1 MPFPGIPAEPAPEM
15 PSETKQ
21 NTQTIRT
28 VRFVTV
34 VGMVLNIVLVIA
46 KAAGGLCFYS
56 QALLADAVHSMS
68 DLVTDL
74 AVIFGVKYWSAPPDR
89 QHPYGHG
96 RIETLVSAF
105 IGIALAAV
113 AVGLAWD
120 AVGTLRHGSEHG
132 PAGFAFAIALFS
144 VISKEILFRWT
155 RAKAR
160 AVHSS
165 AMEANAWHHRSDA
178 ISSVPAALA
187 IALAYFFPKLS
198 FVDPVGAI
206 LVSFFVLYAAWTIVR
221 PTLQELSETGVSRE
235 DQAKIYRMAT
245 SLPGIIG
252 AHALRTRNTGGAVWA
267 DIHITV
273 DPDMTVRE
281 GHDLSH
287 QVRDLLVTS
296 DLNIVDVVVHLEPP
310 SPSRSRTSSAKCQCQ
325 DPDQPDL
332 PFRS

>member
-1 MPFPGIPAEPAPEM
+1 MKNNI
-15 PSETKQ
+15 
-21 NTQTIRT
+21 QTIRT
-28 VRFVTV
+28 VQFVTV
-34 VGMVLNIVLVIA
+34 VGMILNLVLVFA
-46 KAAGGLCFYS
+46 KAAGGLVFYS
-56 QALLADAVHSMS
+56 QALFADAVHSMS

-74 AVIFGVKYWSAPPDR
+74 AVIFGVKFWSAPPDR
-89 QHPYGHG
+89 SHPYGHG

-113 AVGLAWD
+113 AVGLASD
-120 AVGTLRHGSEHG
+120 AIGTLRHGSEHR
-132 PAGFAFAIALFS
+132 PAGFAFAIAAFS
-144 VISKEILFRWT
+144 IISKEVLFRWT
-155 RAKAR
+155 RRKAR
-160 AVHSS
+160 EVRST

-178 ISSVPAALA
+178 ISSIPAAVS
-187 IALAYFFPKLS
+187 IALAYFFPKLR

-206 LVSFFVLYAAWTIVR
+206 VVSGFILYSAWTIVR
-221 PTLQELSETGVSRE
+221 PTLLELSEAGVSPE

-245 SLPGIIG
+245 SLPGVIG
-252 AHALRTRNTGGAVWA
+252 AHALRTRNAGSAIWA

-287 QVRDLLVTS
+287 QVRDLLVDS

-310 SPSRSRTSSAKCQCQ
+310 SPSRSKSASKK

>member
-1 MPFPGIPAEPAPEM
+1 M
-15 PSETKQ
+15 KQ
-21 NTQTIRT
+21 NLKTIRT
-28 VRFVTV
+28 VQFVTV
-34 VGMVLNIVLVIA
+34 VGMTLNIVLSIA
-46 KAAGGLCFYS
+46 KAAGGVLFHS
-56 QALLADAVHSMS
+56 QALLADAVHSLS

-120 AVGTLRHGSEHG
+120 AIGTIRHGSEHG
-132 PAGFAFAIALFS
+132 PAGFAFAIAVFS
-144 VISKEILFRWT
+144 IISKEVLFRWT

-160 AVHSS
+160 QVHSS

-178 ISSVPAALA
+178 ISSIPAALA
-187 IALAYFFPKLS
+187 IAVAYFFPKLQ
-198 FVDPVGAI
+198 FIDPVGAI

-221 PTLQELSETGVSRE
+221 PTLQELSEAGVSQE

-245 SLPGIIG
+245 SLPGILG
-252 AHALRTRNTGGAVWA
+252 AHALRTRNAGGAIWA
-267 DIHITV
+267 DIHIIV

-281 GHDLSH
+281 GHDISH
-287 QVRDLLVTS
+287 QVRDLLVNS

-310 SPSRSRTSSAKCQCQ
+310 SPSKSKSAPAKN
-325 DPDQPDL
+325 PDQPDL
-332 PFRS
+332 PFQS

>member
-1 MPFPGIPAEPAPEM
+1 MKHNKG
-15 PSETKQ
+15 
-21 NTQTIRT
+21 TIRT
-28 VRFVTV
+28 VQFVTA
-34 VGMVLNIVLVIA
+34 VGMILNLVLVFA
-46 KAAGGLCFYS
+46 KAAGGLAFHS

-74 AVIFGVKYWSAPPDR
+74 AVIFGVKFWTAPPDR
-89 QHPYGHG
+89 SHPYGHG

-113 AVGLAWD
+113 ALGLASD
-120 AVGTLRHGSEHG
+120 AIGTLRHGSEHG
-132 PAGFAFAIALFS
+132 PAGFAFVIAVFS
-144 VISKEILFRWT
+144 VVTKEVLFRWT
-155 RAKAR
+155 RMKAR
-160 AVHSS
+160 EVRST

-178 ISSVPAALA
+178 ISSIPAAVA
-187 IALAYFFPKLS
+187 IALAFFFPKLH

-206 LVSFFVLYAAWTIVR
+206 VVSGFILLSAWKIIQ
-221 PTLQELSETGVSRE
+221 PTLLELSEAGVSHE
-235 DQAKIYRMAT
+235 DQAKIYRLAA
-245 SLPGIIG
+245 SLPGVIG
-252 AHALRTRNTGGAVWA
+252 AHALRTRNAGSAIWA
-267 DIHITV
+267 DIHIIV

-287 QVRDLLVTS
+287 QVRDLLVNS

-310 SPSRSRTSSAKCQCQ
+310 SPSRSKSASKK

>member
-1 MPFPGIPAEPAPEM
+1 M

-34 VGMVLNIVLVIA
+34 VGMILNIVLAVA
-46 KAAGGLCFYS
+46 KAAGGLFFYS
-56 QALLADAVHSMS
+56 QALLADAVHSLS

-74 AVIFGVKYWSAPPDR
+74 AVILGVKYWSAPPDR

-113 AVGLAWD
+113 AVGLVWD
-120 AVGTLRHGSEHG
+120 AVGMIRHGSSHG
-132 PAGFAFAIALFS
+132 PAGYAFAIAVFS
-144 VISKEILFRWT
+144 VISKEVLFRWT

-160 AVHSS
+160 AVNSS

-178 ISSVPAALA
+178 ISSIPAAIA
-187 IALAYFFPKLS
+187 IAVAYFFPKLQ
-198 FVDPVGAI
+198 FIDPVGAI
-206 LVSFFVLYAAWTIVR
+206 LVSFFVLHAAWTIVR
-221 PTLQELSETGVSRE
+221 PTLHELSETGVSRE

-245 SLPGIIG
+245 SLPGVIG
-252 AHALRTRNTGGAVWA
+252 AHALRTRNTGGAIWA
-267 DIHITV
+267 DIHIIV

-287 QVRDLLVTS
+287 QVRDLLVES

-310 SPSRSRTSSAKCQCQ
+310 SPSKSKTTTVKCQYQ
-325 DPDQPDL
+325 DQPT
-332 PFRS
+332 PSSRS

>member
-1 MPFPGIPAEPAPEM
+1 MKHNKE
-15 PSETKQ
+15 
-21 NTQTIRT
+21 TIRT
-28 VRFVTV
+28 VQFVTA
-34 VGMVLNIVLVIA
+34 VGMFLNVVLVFA
-46 KAAGGLCFYS
+46 KAAGGLFFHS

-89 QHPYGHG
+89 SHPYGHG

-113 AVGLAWD
+113 AFGLASD
-120 AVGTLRHGSEHG
+120 AVRTLRHGSEHG
-132 PAGFAFAIALFS
+132 PAGFAFVIAVFS
-144 VISKEILFRWT
+144 VMSKEVLFRWT

-160 AVHSS
+160 EVCSK

-178 ISSVPAALA
+178 ISSVPAAVA

-198 FVDPVGAI
+198 FIDPVGAI
-206 LVSFFVLYAAWTIVR
+206 VVSVFILHSAWKIIQ
-221 PTLQELSETGVSRE
+221 PTLQELSEAGVSKE
-235 DQAKIYRMAT
+235 DQATIYRMAT
-245 SLPGIIG
+245 SLPGVIG
-252 AHALRTRNTGGAVWA
+252 AHALRTRNAGSSIWA
-267 DIHITV
+267 DIHIIV

-281 GHDLSH
+281 GHNLSH
-287 QVRDLLVTS
+287 QVRDLLVNS

-310 SPSRSRTSSAKCQCQ
+310 SPSRSKSSAKK

>member
-1 MPFPGIPAEPAPEM
+1 MT
-15 PSETKQ
+15 SEIKQ
-21 NTQTIRT
+21 KIETVRT

-34 VGMVLNIVLVIA
+34 VGMILNVALAVA
-46 KAAGGLCFYS
+46 KAAGGLLFHS
-56 QALLADAVHSMS
+56 QALLADAVHSLS

-89 QHPYGHG
+89 QHPYGHA

-120 AVGTLRHGSEHG
+120 AIGTIRHGSEHG
-132 PAGFAFAIALFS
+132 PAGFAFVIAVFS
-144 VISKEILFRWT
+144 VISKEVLFRWT

-178 ISSVPAALA
+178 ISSIPAAIA

-198 FVDPVGAI
+198 FVDPLGAI

-221 PTLQELSETGVSRE
+221 PALQELSETGVSRE
-235 DQAKIYRMAT
+235 EQAKIYRMAT
-245 SLPGIIG
+245 SLPGVIG
-252 AHALRTRNTGGAVWA
+252 AHALRTRNTGGAIWA
-267 DIHITV
+267 DIHIIV

-287 QVRDLLVTS
+287 QVRDLLVDS

-310 SPSRSRTSSAKCQCQ
+310 SPSRSKSASSKNM
-325 DPDQPDL
+325 DQPDL
-332 PFRS
+332 PFQS

>member
-1 MPFPGIPAEPAPEM
+1 M
-15 PSETKQ
+15 KQ
-21 NTQTIRT
+21 NLKTIRT
-28 VRFVTV
+28 VQFVTV
-34 VGMVLNIVLVIA
+34 VGMTLNIVLSIA
-46 KAAGGLCFYS
+46 KAAGGVLFHS
-56 QALLADAVHSMS
+56 QALLADAVHSLS

-120 AVGTLRHGSEHG
+120 AIGTIRHGSEHG
-132 PAGFAFAIALFS
+132 PAGFAFAIAVFS
-144 VISKEILFRWT
+144 IISKEVLFRWT

-160 AVHSS
+160 QVHSS

-178 ISSVPAALA
+178 LSSIPASIA
-187 IALAYFFPKLS
+187 IAVAYFFPKLS

-221 PTLQELSETGVSRE
+221 PTLQELSEAGVSQE

-245 SLPGIIG
+245 SLPGILG
-252 AHALRTRNTGGAVWA
+252 AHALRTRNAGGAIWA
-267 DIHITV
+267 DIHIIV

-281 GHDLSH
+281 GHEISH
-287 QVRDLLVTS
+287 QVRDLPVNS

-310 SPSRSRTSSAKCQCQ
+310 SPSKSKSAPAKN
-325 DPDQPDL
+325 PDQPDL
-332 PFRS
+332 PFQS

>member
-1 MPFPGIPAEPAPEM
+1 M
-15 PSETKQ
+15 K
-21 NTQTIRT
+21 NNVQTIRT
-28 VRFVTV
+28 VQFVTV
-34 VGMVLNIVLVIA
+34 VGMILNLVLVFS
-46 KAAGGLCFYS
+46 KAAGGLVFYS
-56 QALLADAVHSMS
+56 QALFADAVHSMS

-74 AVIFGVKYWSAPPDR
+74 AVIFGVKFWSAPPDR
-89 QHPYGHG
+89 SHPYGHG

-113 AVGLAWD
+113 AVGLASD
-120 AVGTLRHGSEHG
+120 AIGTLRHGSEHR
-132 PAGFAFAIALFS
+132 PAGFAFAIAAFS
-144 VISKEILFRWT
+144 IISKEVLFRWT
-155 RAKAR
+155 RRKAR
-160 AVHSS
+160 EVRST

-178 ISSVPAALA
+178 ISSIPAAVS
-187 IALAYFFPKLS
+187 IALAYFFPKLR

-206 LVSFFVLYAAWTIVR
+206 VVSGFILYSAWTIVR
-221 PTLQELSETGVSRE
+221 PTLLELSEAGVSPE

-245 SLPGIIG
+245 SLPGVIG
-252 AHALRTRNTGGAVWA
+252 AHALRTRNAGSAIWA

-287 QVRDLLVTS
+287 QVRDLLVDS

-310 SPSRSRTSSAKCQCQ
+310 SPSRSKSASKK

>member
-1 MPFPGIPAEPAPEM
+1 MKKNIE
-15 PSETKQ
+15 
-21 NTQTIRT
+21 TIRT
-28 VRFVTV
+28 VQFVTI
-34 VGMVLNIVLVIA
+34 VGMTLNLLLVFA
-46 KAAGGLCFYS
+46 KAVGGWFFFS

-89 QHPYGHG
+89 LHPYGHG

-105 IGIALAAV
+105 IGIALAVV
-113 AVGLAWD
+113 AFGLAWD
-120 AVGTLRHGSEHG
+120 AVGTLRHGAEHG
-132 PAGFAFAIALFS
+132 PAGFAFVIAVFS
-144 VISKEILFRWT
+144 VVSKEILFRWT

-160 AVHSS
+160 AVRST

-178 ISSVPAALA
+178 LSSIPAAIA
-187 IALAYFFPKLS
+187 IALAYFFPKLH

-206 LVSFFVLYAAWTIVR
+206 LVSCFVLHAAWKIIQ
-221 PTLQELSETGVSRE
+221 PTLQELSEAGVSPE
-235 DQAKIYRMAT
+235 DQAKIYRMAA
-245 SLPGIIG
+245 SLPGILG
-252 AHALRTRNTGGAVWA
+252 AHALRTRNAGGAIWA
-267 DIHITV
+267 DIHIIV

-281 GHDLSH
+281 GHDISH
-287 QVRDLLVTS
+287 QVRDLLVNS

-310 SPSRSRTSSAKCQCQ
+310 SPSRTKSVSSK

>member
-1 MPFPGIPAEPAPEM
+1 M
-15 PSETKQ
+15 KQ
-21 NTQTIRT
+21 NLKTIRT
-28 VRFVTV
+28 VQFVTV
-34 VGMVLNIVLVIA
+34 VGMTLNIVLSIA
-46 KAAGGLCFYS
+46 KAAGGVLFHS
-56 QALLADAVHSMS
+56 QALLADAVHSLS

-96 RIETLVSAF
+96 RIETLGSAF

-113 AVGLAWD
+113 AVGLAWE
-120 AVGTLRHGSEHG
+120 AIGTIRHGSEHG
-132 PAGFAFAIALFS
+132 PAGFAFAIAVFS
-144 VISKEILFRWT
+144 IISKEVLFRWT

-160 AVHSS
+160 QVHSS

-178 ISSVPAALA
+178 ISSIPAALA
-187 IALAYFFPKLS
+187 IAVAYFFPKLQ
-198 FVDPVGAI
+198 FIDPVGAI
-206 LVSFFVLYAAWTIVR
+206 LVSFFILYAAWTIVR

-235 DQAKIYRMAT
+235 EQAKIYRMAT
-245 SLPGIIG
+245 SLPGILG
-252 AHALRTRNTGGAVWA
+252 AHALRTRNTGGAIWA
-267 DIHITV
+267 DIHIIV

-287 QVRDLLVTS
+287 QVRDLLVNS

-310 SPSRSRTSSAKCQCQ
+310 SPSRSKSSPAK
-325 DPDQPDL
+325 DSDQPDL

>member
-1 MPFPGIPAEPAPEM
+1 MRYA
-15 PSETKQ
+15 Q
-21 NTQTIRT
+21 
-28 VRFVTV
+28 
-34 VGMVLNIVLVIA
+34 VILPV
-46 KAAGGLCFYS
+46 K
-56 QALLADAVHSMS
+56 LAWLPWYEV
-68 DLVTDL
+68 
-74 AVIFGVKYWSAPPDR
+74 PD
-89 QHPYGHG
+89 
-96 RIETLVSAF
+96 T
-105 IGIALAAV
+105 ALAGMTV

-144 VISKEILFRWT
+144 VISKDILFRWT

-287 QVRDLLVTS
+287 QVRDLLVNS

-332 PFRS
+332 PFRP

>member
-1 MPFPGIPAEPAPEM
+1 MPSSGVPAEHVRIGSISMKHNKE
-15 PSETKQ
+15 
-21 NTQTIRT
+21 TIRT
-28 VRFVTV
+28 VQFVTA
-34 VGMVLNIVLVIA
+34 VGMILNLVLVFA
-46 KAAGGLCFYS
+46 KAAGGLVFHS

-68 DLVTDL
+68 DLATDL
-74 AVIFGVKYWSAPPDR
+74 AVIFGVKFWTAPPDR
-89 QHPYGHG
+89 SHPYGHG

-113 AVGLAWD
+113 AVGLASD

-132 PAGFAFAIALFS
+132 PAGFAFVIAFFS
-144 VISKEILFRWT
+144 VVSKEVLFRWT
-155 RAKAR
+155 RRKAR
-160 AVHSS
+160 EVRST

-178 ISSVPAALA
+178 ISSIPASAA
-187 IALAYFFPKLS
+187 IALAYFFPKLH

-206 LVSFFVLYAAWTIVR
+206 VVSGFILLSAWKIIQ
-221 PTLQELSETGVSRE
+221 PTLLELSEAGVSHE
-235 DQAKIYRMAT
+235 DQAKIYRLAA
-245 SLPGIIG
+245 SLPGVIG
-252 AHALRTRNTGGAVWA
+252 AHALRTRNAGSAIWA
-267 DIHITV
+267 DIHIIV

-287 QVRDLLVTS
+287 QVRDLLVNS

-310 SPSRSRTSSAKCQCQ
+310 SPSRSKSSPKK

>member
-1 MPFPGIPAEPAPEM
+1 M
-15 PSETKQ
+15 KQ
-21 NTQTIRT
+21 NLKTIRT
-28 VRFVTV
+28 VQFVTV
-34 VGMVLNIVLVIA
+34 VGMTLNIVLSIA
-46 KAAGGLCFYS
+46 KAAGGVLFHS
-56 QALLADAVHSMS
+56 QALLADAVHSLS

-113 AVGLAWD
+113 AFGLAWD
-120 AVGTLRHGSEHG
+120 AIGTIRHGSEHG
-132 PAGFAFAIALFS
+132 PAGFAFAIAVFS
-144 VISKEILFRWT
+144 IISKEVLFRWT

-160 AVHSS
+160 HVHSS

-178 ISSVPAALA
+178 ISSIPAALA
-187 IALAYFFPKLS
+187 IAVAYFFPKLQ
-198 FVDPVGAI
+198 FIDPVGAI

-235 DQAKIYRMAT
+235 EQAKIYRMAT
-245 SLPGIIG
+245 SLPGILG
-252 AHALRTRNTGGAVWA
+252 AHALRTRNTGGAIWA
-267 DIHITV
+267 DIHIIV

-287 QVRDLLVTS
+287 QVRDLLVNS

-310 SPSRSRTSSAKCQCQ
+310 SPSRSKSAPAK
-325 DPDQPDL
+325 DSDQPDL

>member
-1 MPFPGIPAEPAPEM
+1 M
-15 PSETKQ
+15 K
-21 NTQTIRT
+21 NNLHTIRT
-28 VRFVTV
+28 VQFVTV
-34 VGMVLNIVLVIA
+34 VGMILNIVLVFA
-46 KAAGGLCFYS
+46 KAVGGLFFHS
-56 QALLADAVHSMS
+56 QALLADAVHSLS

-89 QHPYGHG
+89 QHPYGHA
-96 RIETLVSAF
+96 RIETLISAF
-105 IGIALAAV
+105 IGVALAAV
-113 AVGLAWD
+113 AVGLVWD
-120 AVGTLRHGSEHG
+120 AVGTLRRGSEHG
-132 PAGFAFAIALFS
+132 PAGFAFAIAVFS
-144 VISKEILFRWT
+144 VVSKEVLFRWT

-178 ISSVPAALA
+178 ISSIPAAIA

-206 LVSFFVLYAAWTIVR
+206 IVSVFVLYAAWTIVR

-235 DQAKIYRMAT
+235 EQAKIYRMAT
-245 SLPGIIG
+245 SLPGVLG
-252 AHALRTRNTGGAVWA
+252 AHALRTRNTGGAIWA
-267 DIHITV
+267 DIHIIV
-273 DPDMTVRE
+273 NPDMTVRE

-287 QVRDLLVTS
+287 RVRDLLVDS

-310 SPSRSRTSSAKCQCQ
+310 SPSRSKSSPKK

>member
-1 MPFPGIPAEPAPEM
+1 MPHFAAFRRSLYRTM
-15 PSETKQ
+15 SSETKQ

-34 VGMVLNIVLVIA
+34 VGMILNIVLAVA
-46 KAAGGLCFYS
+46 KAAGGLFFYS
-56 QALLADAVHSMS
+56 QALLADAVHSLS

-89 QHPYGHG
+89 QHPYGHA
-96 RIETLVSAF
+96 RIETLISAF
-105 IGIALAAV
+105 IGVALAAV
-113 AVGLAWD
+113 AVGLVWD
-120 AVGTLRHGSEHG
+120 AVGTLRRGSEHG
-132 PAGFAFAIALFS
+132 PAGFAFAIAVFS
-144 VISKEILFRWT
+144 VVSKEVLFRWT

-178 ISSVPAALA
+178 ISSIPAAVA

-206 LVSFFVLYAAWTIVR
+206 IVSFFVLYAAWTIVR

-235 DQAKIYRMAT
+235 EQAKIYRMAA
-245 SLPGIIG
+245 SLPGVLG
-252 AHALRTRNTGGAVWA
+252 AHALRTRNTGGAIWA
-267 DIHITV
+267 DIHIIV
-273 DPDMTVRE
+273 NPDMTVRE

-287 QVRDLLVTS
+287 RVRDLLVES

-310 SPSRSRTSSAKCQCQ
+310 SPSRSKSSSSKNQ
-325 DPDQPDL
+325 DQPDL
-332 PFRS
+332 PFQS

>member
-1 MPFPGIPAEPAPEM
+1 MKHNKE
-15 PSETKQ
+15 
-21 NTQTIRT
+21 TIRT
-28 VRFVTV
+28 VQFVTA
-34 VGMVLNIVLVIA
+34 VGMFLNVVLVFA
-46 KAAGGLCFYS
+46 KAAGGLFFHS

-89 QHPYGHG
+89 SHPYGHG

-113 AVGLAWD
+113 AFGLASD
-120 AVGTLRHGSEHG
+120 AVRTLRHGSEHG
-132 PAGFAFAIALFS
+132 PAGFAFVIAVFS
-144 VISKEILFRWT
+144 VMSKEVLFRWT

-160 AVHSS
+160 EVCSK

-178 ISSVPAALA
+178 ISSVPAAVA

-198 FVDPVGAI
+198 FIDPVGAI
-206 LVSFFVLYAAWTIVR
+206 VVSVFILHSAWKIIQ
-221 PTLQELSETGVSRE
+221 PTLQELSEAGVSKE
-235 DQAKIYRMAT
+235 DQATIYRMAT
-245 SLPGIIG
+245 SLPGVIG
-252 AHALRTRNTGGAVWA
+252 AHALRTRNAGSSIWA
-267 DIHITV
+267 DIHIIV

-287 QVRDLLVTS
+287 QVRDLLVNS

-310 SPSRSRTSSAKCQCQ
+310 SPSRSKSSAKK